1 MYLLDVLSSD
11 KTNEMTL
18 LKTLRAEYQ
27 ALPCSLPSELA
38 SVLLRTALAHH
49 TRRFESPTYETLITS
64 LTAERPNAPGSRS
77 GSFPPAP
84 GALGVGTFS
93 HLGVSPIIPPGNLTA
108 PPPMS
113 LDEGSSGI
121 MSSWRGKGFLLPP
134 PNAPPK
140 RHVFMQMM
148 EEVLG
153 KYWHASGCSPQP
165 TDYTAER
172 HGDLAPRPAW
182 HTGDMPAPVDWVY
195 LATPFM
201 CCLSRPI
208 AVFYTFEK
216 LLQRMGKWALLLNAA
231 ANVSH

>member
-1 MYLLDVLSSD
+1 MYLLGVLSSD
-11 KTNEMTL
+11 KTNEISI
-18 LKTLRAEYQ
+18 LKVLRAEYQ
-27 ALPCSLPSELA
+27 ALPSSLPSELA

-64 LTAERPNAPGSRS
+64 LTAERASAPGSRS
-77 GSFPPAP
+77 GTVPPTS
-84 GALGVGTFS
+84 GALGA
-93 HLGVSPIIPPGNLTA
+93 LGQLGGGHGHSPVILPGANA
-108 PPPMS
+108 VPPPMS
-113 LDEGSSGI
+113 IDDPST
-121 MSSWRGKGFLLPP
+121 MSWRGKGFLLPP
-134 PNAPPK
+134 PSAPPK

-153 KYWHASGCSPQP
+153 KYWHASGCSPQV
-165 TDYTAER
+165 TDLTAEV

-208 AVFYTFEK
+208 AVFFTFEK
-216 LLQRMGKWALLLNAA
+216 LLERMGMC
-231 ANVSH
+231 